1 VNTYPSSVPE
11 LLGRQAA
18 AHPDRIALSDDTRS
32 YDYRTLARFAGH
44 VAARLNERGA
54 GRGQRVV
61 LLGPRDARLCLLLYG
76 VLCSGAAAVVAS
88 DEWSETELCR
98 RLTAISADCVMTSGP
113 AVRAPD
119 GWHTE
124 VVDVDTLAGMA
135 PLDPAT
141 VELPGSDLAYLS
153 FTSGSAGAP
162 KAVAVS
168 HANVVHY
175 AHALRDRLGLTDA
188 EPPCVAHLTTL
199 AADLGHTSWLL
210 ALATGGRAHIVPDLR
225 TRDPEAFWLSVRAAG
240 VSMLKTTPTHLK
252 ALLEGRPA
260 GTPALDTVLL
270 GGEALSRSFAA
281 QLLDAAVAGQV
292 VNHYGPTETTIGATC
307 FVAASA
313 ADLPADESTVPI
325 GTALGQG
332 VLRLVDDGGR
342 EVAAGQAGQ
351 LLIGGPGVSTGYF
364 GRPDE
369 TARSFVAHGGERMY
383 RTGDICRRRRDGAV
397 VFLGRADRQVKIRGF
412 RVDPAEVERA
422 IDEWPGVTDSVV
434 LARTSPAGNQLLAA
448 VRLTGTGAT
457 VPDALR
463 AHLREKLPGYSV
475 PMPIV
480 ALPSF
485 PVGPNGKLDRSRV
498 LAVLDEVIAER
509 AARTQAGDP
518 ADSLLAD
525 AIAGLWAGA
534 LGLPE
539 FAVDADVLALG
550 GDSILAMRTIAF
562 LRRQNH
568 RVTFEDFYLSPTPR
582 SLAAAAAPVQ
592 DDAGP
597 QPAGPDRRVLAP
609 AQRWF
614 FHQRVEEP
622 ELWNQA
628 VLLLCGRRVEAAV
641 LGEAVGA
648 VLERHSALRRP
659 VGPDGPAAGAR
670 AVADLDVVTFSQ
682 LPAGP
687 DQVAAVVEG
696 VCTELQRSMQP
707 AAGRLVRVHLFRGGG
722 EVHDRLAIIVHHL
735 AVDGVSWRILLDD
748 LAVAYRAALAGERAK
763 LPPTADFYRWAA
775 SRSPQESAPAQPEPA
790 HPETGSRNVGIAPA
804 ALSWALD
811 ESATAGLTARFGRAQ
826 RLEAALLAAFAGAA
840 SDWFRRSSLTVEVE
854 THGRDVGSAEH
865 MDTIGWFT
873 AVKWVELARVDAR
886 PEHLGEQWVDE
897 VERQVREARLL
908 PMDVGGTRPKIGF
921 NFLGAFRLPDEPS
934 LRWTVASESPGVA
947 RCPSG
952 DPLHRLRL
960 TARIVEGRL
969 VTDLVHAVPALSRR
983 GAEHI
988 MAAFGRAVAAAAGA
1002 GACPAAMAVTSP
1014 SGQVLYPGTD
1024 PRPSRC
1030 RVVEEPARVLLTGAT
1045 GYLGGHLLTELTAR
1059 GARVTCLVRGGD
1071 DGGAARRLAGRDRG
1085 VDVVAGDITQDGL
1098 GLSAAGRAAVR
1109 DVRIVVH
1116 AAADVRLVAAP
1127 AELARTNTVAVRR
1140 LLDWLDTET
1149 DGVRFHHISTLAVAG
1164 YLDGLPRNFSETD
1177 LNIGQRFHNSYERS
1191 KFDAEK
1197 IIRSWASS
1205 GGRAFVHRSGHIAA
1219 HSRTGAFQHNVS
1231 DNRVYQVIRGY
1242 ILAGAAP
1249 RRPMTRFAF
1258 SHGDTVAAGVS
1269 ALALHP
1275 HTAPGTYHVETPH
1288 ELPHDELV
1296 GWLGDC
1302 GYPVTLVDDDAF
1314 AEAIGRVEEEW
1325 HPIAA
1330 RQAAAWSQLPDRNVV
1345 VDSSYTTSTLARAG
1359 VRFAEPSRE
1368 WWAAA
1373 LSWAERA
1380 GFLEPALAPSRTP

>member
-1 VNTYPSSVPE
+1 MNTHPSSVPE

-32 YDYRTLARFAGH
+32 YDYRTLARSAAH
-44 VAARLNERGA
+44 VAARLAERGV
-54 GRGQRVV
+54 GRGCRVV

-88 DEWSETELCR
+88 DEWSEPELRR
-98 RLTAISADCVMTSGP
+98 RLTAISADCVVTSGP
-113 AVRAPD
+113 DVRTP
-119 GWHTE
+119 GGRSTE
-124 VVDVDTLAGMA
+124 VVDVDALAGL
-135 PLDPAT
+135 PPAGPSAI
-141 VELPGSDLAYLS
+141 EPPESSDLAYLS

-175 AHALRDRLGLTDA
+175 ALALRERLGLTAA

-210 ALATGGRAHIVPDLR
+210 ALATGGRAHIVPDER
-225 TRDPEAFWLSVRAAG
+225 TRDPQAFWRSVRAAG
-240 VSMLKTTPTHLK
+240 VSMLKTTPTHLE
-252 ALLEGRPA
+252 ALLDGRPA

-270 GGEALSRSFAA
+270 GGEALSRSFAGR
-281 QLLDAAVAGQV
+281 LFDAAVAGRV

-307 FVAASA
+307 FVATSA
-313 ADLPADESTVPI
+313 TELPADESTVPI
-325 GTALGQG
+325 GTALGRG
-332 VLRLVDDGGR
+332 VLRLIDDGGH
-342 EVAAGQAGQ
+342 EVATGPAGQ

-369 TARSFVAHGGERMY
+369 TEKSFVDYGGERMY
-383 RTGDICRRRRDGAV
+383 RTGDICRLRHDGAL

-422 IDEWPGVTDSVV
+422 IDEWPGVTGSVV
-434 LARTSPAGNQLLAA
+434 LTRASPAGNQLLAA
-448 VRLTGTGAT
+448 VRLAGAGET

-463 AHLREKLPGYSV
+463 EHLRERLPGYSV
-475 PMPIV
+475 PTPIV

-485 PVGPNGKLDRSRV
+485 PAGPNGKLDRSRV
-498 LAVLDEVIAER
+498 LAVLDEVIAGR
-509 AARTQAGDP
+509 AARTGAADP

-539 FAVDADVLALG
+539 FSVDADVLALG

-562 LRRQNH
+562 LRRQGH
-568 RVTFEDFYLSPTPR
+568 RVTFEDFYLRPSPR
-582 SLAAAAAPVQ
+582 LLAAGAAPVQ
-592 DDAGP
+592 EVAGP
-597 QPAGPDRRVLAP
+597 RRTGPERLVLAP

-614 FHQRVEEP
+614 FHQRLEEP
-622 ELWNQA
+622 QLWNQV
-628 VLLLCGRRVEAAV
+628 VLLDCGRRVEPAA
-641 LGEAVGA
+641 LGQAVDA

-659 VGPDGPAAGAR
+659 VSADGPAAEAR
-670 AVADLDVVTFSQ
+670 AVADLDVLSFSR
-682 LPAGP
+682 LPAEA
-687 DQVAAVVEG
+687 DQVAADVEG
-696 VCTELQRSMQP
+696 LCAQLQRSMQP
-707 AAGRLVRVHLFRGGG
+707 AAGRLVRVHLFRGEG
-722 EVHDRLAIIVHHL
+722 EVTDRLAVLVHHL
-735 AVDGVSWRILLDD
+735 TVDGVSWRILLDD
-748 LAVAYRAALAGERAK
+748 LALAYRAALAGDRAD
-763 LPPTADFYRWAA
+763 LPPTADFYRWATTSPHGNA
-775 SRSPQESAPAQPEPA
+775 STRPAASEPNSG
-790 HPETGSRNVGIAPA
+790 TTPA

-811 ESATAGLTARFGRAQ
+811 EPATAGLTARFGRGQ

-840 SDWFRRSSLTVEVE
+840 ADWFHRPGLTVEVE

-865 MDTIGWFT
+865 LDTVGWFT
-873 AVKWVELARVDAR
+873 AVKQVELARADDR
-886 PEHLGEQWVDE
+886 EDHLAQQRVAE
-897 VERQVREARLL
+897 VERQVRDARLL

-921 NFLGAFRLPDEPS
+921 NFLGAFRLPDEPA
-934 LRWTVASESPGVA
+934 LRWSVAAESPGVA

-952 DPLHRLRL
+952 DPVHRLHL
-960 TARIVEGRL
+960 TARIVDGRL
-969 VTDLVHAVPALSRR
+969 VTDLVHAVPAVSPR
-983 GAEHI
+983 GAERI

-1002 GACPAAMAVTSP
+1002 GACSAASAVPSP
-1014 SGQVLYPGTD
+1014 SGQVLYPGPN
-1024 PRPSRC
+1024 PRPARC
-1030 RVVEEPARVLLTGAT
+1030 RVLDEPARVLLTGAT

-1059 GARVTCLVRGGD
+1059 GARVTCLVRGGH
-1071 DGGAARRLAGRDRG
+1071 DGGATRLPAGRR
-1085 VDVVAGDITQDGL
+1085 VEVVAGDITQDGL

-1127 AELARTNTVAVRR
+1127 AELARTNTAAVRR
-1140 LLDWLDTET
+1140 VLDWLDTET
-1149 DGVRFHHISTLAVAG
+1149 DGVRFHQVSTLAVAG
-1164 YLDGLPRNFSETD
+1164 YADGIPRGFRETELD
-1177 LNIGQRFHNSYERS
+1177 IGQRFHNSYERS

-1197 IIRSWASS
+1197 LVRAWASA
-1205 GGRAFVHRSGHIAA
+1205 GGQAFVHRSGHIAA
-1219 HSRTGAFQHNVS
+1219 HSRTGAFQRNVA
-1231 DNRVYQVIRGY
+1231 DNRVYQLIRGY

-1249 RRPMTRFAF
+1249 RRPATKFAF
-1258 SHGDTVAAGVS
+1258 SHGDTVAAGIS

-1275 HTAPGTYHVETPH
+1275 HTAPGTYHVETPY

-1302 GYPVTLVDDDAF
+1302 GYPVALVDDDSF
-1314 AEAIGRVEEEW
+1314 AEAIGRVEEL

-1345 VDSSYTTSTLARAG
+1345 ADSAYTTSTLARAG
-1359 VRFAEPSRE
+1359 VRFAEPTRE

-1380 GFLEPALAPSRTP
+1380 GFLDAAPASARTS

>member
-1 VNTYPSSVPE
+1 MNTYPASIPE
-11 LLGRQAA
+11 LLGMRAA

-32 YDYRTLARFAGH
+32 YDYRTLARLAAH

-54 GRGQRVV
+54 GRGRRVV

-88 DEWSETELCR
+88 DEWSETELR
-98 RLTAISADCVMTSGP
+98 RRMTAISADCVVTSGP
-113 AVRAPD
+113 AVPAPD
-119 GWHTE
+119 GWPAE
-124 VVDVDTLAGMA
+124 VVDVDLLAGTA
-135 PLDPAT
+135 PTDPAT
-141 VELPGSDLAYLS
+141 VELPVSTDLAYLS

-175 AHALRDRLGLTDA
+175 AHALRDRLGLTAA

-210 ALATGGRAHIVPDLR
+210 ALVTGGRAHIVPDSR
-225 TRDPEAFWLSVRAAG
+225 TRDPEAFWLSVRGAG
-240 VSMLKTTPTHLK
+240 VTMLKTTPTHLK
-252 ALLEGRPA
+252 ILLEGRPA
-260 GTPALDTVLL
+260 GALPLSTVLL

-281 QLLDAAVAGQV
+281 ELFDTAVAERV

-307 FVAASA
+307 FVATSA
-313 ADLPADESTVPI
+313 AELPADESTVPI

-332 VLRLVDDGGR
+332 VVKLVDDGGC
-342 EVAAGQAGQ
+342 EVADGQAGQ

-369 TARSFVAHGGERMY
+369 TARSFVRHGGERMY
-383 RTGDICRRRRDGAV
+383 RTGDICRRRRDGAL

-422 IDEWPGVTDSVV
+422 IDEWPDVTGSVV

-448 VRLTGTGAT
+448 VRLAGADAK
-457 VPDALR
+457 VPDALH
-463 AHLREKLPGYSV
+463 AHLREKLPGYAV

-485 PVGPNGKLDRSRV
+485 PAGPSGKLDRSRV

-509 AARTQAGDP
+509 AALTRAGDP

-539 FAVDADVLALG
+539 FAADADVLALG

-562 LRRQNH
+562 LRRRGY
-568 RVTFEDFYLSPTPR
+568 RVTFEDFYLNPTPR
-582 SLAAAAAPVQ
+582 SLAGAAAPVQ
-592 DDAGP
+592 NDAGP
-597 QPAGPDRRVLAP
+597 RRAGPDRRVLAP

-614 FHQRVEEP
+614 YQQGVEEP
-622 ELWNQA
+622 QLWNQA
-628 VLLLCGRRVEAAV
+628 VLLRCGRRVEGAA

-659 VGPDGPAAGAR
+659 VGPDGPAARAR

-682 LPAGP
+682 LPAES
-687 DQVAAVVEG
+687 DQVAAFVEG
-696 VCTELQRSMQP
+696 VCTQVQRSMLP
-707 AAGRLVRVHLFRGGG
+707 AAGRLVRVHLFRGEAG
-722 EVHDRLAIIVHHL
+722 VHDRLAVIVHHL
-735 AVDGVSWRILLDD
+735 AIDSVSWRILLDD
-748 LAVAYRAALAGERAK
+748 LAVAYRAALAGERAD
-763 LPPTADFYRWAA
+763 LPPTGDFYRWAA
-775 SRSPQESAPAQPEPA
+775 TRAPHGNAPAQ
-790 HPETGSRNVGIAPA
+790 PETGSRNTGTTPA

-811 ESATAGLTARFGRAQ
+811 ESATAALTARFGSAQ
-826 RLEAALLAAFAGAA
+826 RLEGALLAVFTGAA

-854 THGRDVGSAEH
+854 THGRDVESVEH
-865 MDTIGWFT
+865 LDTVGWFT
-873 AVKWVELARVDAR
+873 AVKRVELDRADVCAERLGERVD
-886 PEHLGEQWVDE
+886 Q
-897 VERQVREARLL
+897 VERQVRDTPPL

-934 LRWTVASESPGVA
+934 LRWTVAAESPGVA

-952 DPLHRLRL
+952 DPPHRLHL

-969 VTDLVHAVPALSRR
+969 VADLVYAVPALSRR

-988 MAAFGRAVAAAAGA
+988 MAAFGHAVAAAADAGA
-1002 GACPAAMAVTSP
+1002 GPAVTAVPSP
-1014 SGQVLYPGTD
+1014 SGQVMYPGPD
-1024 PRPSRC
+1024 RAPSVC
-1030 RVVEEPARVLLTGAT
+1030 RVVNEPARVLLTGAT
-1045 GYLGGHLLTELTAR
+1045 GYLGSHLLTELTAR

-1071 DGGAARRLAGRDRG
+1071 DGDAARRLAPRDRG
-1085 VDVVAGDITQDGL
+1085 VDVVAGDITQEGL

-1109 DVRIVVH
+1109 DVRIVMH

-1127 AELARTNTVAVRR
+1127 AELERTNTAAVRR

-1149 DGVRFHHISTLAVAG
+1149 EGVRFHHVSTLSVAG
-1164 YLDGLPRNFSETD
+1164 YLDGPARGFSETD

-1197 IIRSWASS
+1197 IIRAWAA
-1205 GGRAFVHRSGHIAA
+1205 GGQAFVHRSGHIAA

-1242 ILAGAAP
+1242 LLARAAP
-1249 RRPMTRFAF
+1249 RRPRTRFAF
-1258 SHGDTVAAGVS
+1258 SHADTVAAGIS

-1296 GWLGDC
+1296 GWLSDC

-1314 AEAIGRVEEEW
+1314 AEAIGRVEEW
-1325 HPIAA
+1325 HPNAA

-1359 VRFAEPSRE
+1359 VRFAEPTLQ

-1380 GFLEPALAPSRTP
+1380 GFLESALAPSRPR